1 MSKSILSIRRKK
13 RAKHPQVI
21 VETDKT
27 KFGSMTLTHKKK
39 SGHSNN
45 LPLKKNPNPTDAQKA
60 YLRKQ
65 IVKDFKYNF
74 SKAFK
79 NMKISDEDAEIILN
93 YLDKKKK

>member
-1 MSKSILSIRRKK
+1 
-13 RAKHPQVI
+13 
-21 VETDKT
+21 
-27 KFGSMTLTHKKK
+27 MTLTHKKK

-93 YLDKKKK
+93 YLDKKRSSHLWWSLITIGILLYIVYDTF